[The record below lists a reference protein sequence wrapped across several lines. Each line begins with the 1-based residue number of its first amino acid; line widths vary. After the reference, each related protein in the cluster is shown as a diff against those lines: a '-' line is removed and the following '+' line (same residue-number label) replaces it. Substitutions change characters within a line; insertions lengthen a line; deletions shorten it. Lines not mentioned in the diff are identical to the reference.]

1 MSIYFLA
8 LVQLKLPISIE
19 DENKARICLP
29 DDDNPVA
36 DDQECYATGWGLLEY
51 DGFPSDYLREVKVN
65 RVSPDV
71 CNDTNAYDGD
81 IDETM
86 TCAGFAE
93 GQKDSCTNDSG
104 GSLVCKVDGKFS
116 LNRNSS
122 VTKKGSPPNTFLY
135 EFYVI
140 FRASFSQCSK
150 CICFVSKY
158 ILMPSNCIL
167 TFLKCICI
175 LPK

>member
-1 MSIYFLA
+1 MTIYFLA
-8 LVQLKLPISIE
+8 LLQLKLPISIE

-36 DDQECYATGWGLLEY
+36 DDEECYATGWGLLEHN
-51 DGFPSDYLREVKVN
+51 GFPSDYLREVNVN

-71 CNDTNAYDGD
+71 CNDTNAYNGG

-93 GQKDSCTNDSG
+93 GQKDACTNDSG
-104 GSLVCKVDGKFS
+104 GSLVCKVEGKFS

-122 VTKKGSPPNTFLY
+122 ITKKGNPLQNIFL
-135 EFYVI
+135 
-140 FRASFSQCSK
+140 
-150 CICFVSKY
+150 
-158 ILMPSNCIL
+158 
-167 TFLKCICI
+167 
-175 LPK
+175 